1 MFTVFLKVLAVS
13 GVISFL
19 ILMQRVVFWAGL
31 LAVFALAG
39 HAAALT
45 LQGAL
50 ELALKQNHSVATLQS
65 RVIESQ
71 TKVGTARTAYLPQ
84 FQLSGSYTY
93 NSRLPKLAIN
103 LPLPI
108 EFPEIQTATHHVV
121 DTRLQG
127 GYLLLDFG
135 KRRKAVSMAVL
146 GREMSETALAGTQDD
161 VAYQVTREY
170 VTAAMIAER
179 ARLAE
184 RYVATSQRHLDDA
197 RVLFDNGLVSQFDLL
212 KSEMQVKV
220 YQEQLAVATAE
231 LRSAQLSLA
240 ESIGL
245 DNTALPEIA
254 QSLAELVVT
263 APETTAPEVERLA
276 MQKPEVIALRKQ
288 QEVSQLTIGLEQL
301 RPSLSLVSFVGWK
314 NSYLPDPDK
323 LLFNYSGG
331 AVVSYPIFD
340 GGRARARRAEEI
352 ERQRTLDLEI
362 EQIVS
367 RTTTAVETLRAET
380 DKISAKSRIT
390 EERLVLA
397 RKALEIAAVSFST
410 GLITNSDY
418 LDTELEVQQIE
429 TDALTD
435 RYSLL
440 VAHLELKRVLSYWPE
455 LVR

>member
-1 MFTVFLKVLAVS
+1 MFTVFLKVLAEPD
-13 GVISFL
+13 VISFL
-19 ILMQRVVFWAGL
+19 SLMQSGVFWACL
-31 LAVFALAG
+31 FAVFALADQ
-39 HAAALT
+39 AAALT
-45 LQGAL
+45 LQEAL
-50 ELALKQNHSVATLQS
+50 ELALKQNPSVATLQS
-65 RVIESQ
+65 RVIEGQ
-71 TKVGTARTAYLPQ
+71 AKVGTARTAYLPQ

-127 GYLLLDFG
+127 GYLLFDFG

-146 GREMSETALAGTQDD
+146 GHDLSENALTGTQND
-161 VAYQVTREY
+161 VAYQVTRQY
-170 VTAAMIAER
+170 ATAAMIAEQS
-179 ARLAE
+179 RLAE

-212 KSEMQVKV
+212 KSEMQVKI
-220 YQEQLAVATAE
+220 YQEQLAVARAE
-231 LRSAQLSLA
+231 LHSARLNLA
-240 ESIGL
+240 EAIGL
-245 DNTALPEIA
+245 DSAALPEIV
-254 QSLAELVVT
+254 QSLGELEVS
-263 APETTAPEVERLA
+263 APEINLEEVERLA
-276 MQKPEVIALRKQ
+276 MRKPEVVALRKQ
-288 QEVSQLTIGLEQL
+288 QDMSQLTIGLEQL
-301 RPSLSLVSFVGWK
+301 RPSLSLVSSVGWK

-331 AVVSYPIFD
+331 AIVSYPIFD

-352 ERQRTLDLEI
+352 EQQRTLELEI
-362 EQIVS
+362 EQVVS
-367 RTTTAVETLRAET
+367 RTTTAVQTLRAET
-380 DKISAKSRIT
+380 DKITAKSRIT
-390 EERLVLA
+390 EERLALA

-429 TDALTD
+429 IDALAD

-440 VAHLELKRVLSYWPE
+440 MAHLELKRVLAYWPE